1 MDLLRVNPFT
11 PLVPDST
18 SAASWTADDSQMGNV
33 KRANPNEDELRDAAS
48 NWTRGK
54 EIVST
59 RGAAVINEIVPDRT
73 NETTMRGK
81 PDSTTSDPAA
91 SASDSTTKNPVSTD
105 LTPEEKEQVRE
116 LKEQDT
122 RVRRHEQAH
131 VMAGGRYIKSRAQ
144 FQFELGP
151 DGKLYAVSGEVQI
164 DTSKVPDDPEATIQK
179 AQTVRRAA
187 LAPSDPSSQ
196 DRSVASEAN
205 RMEFEARM
213 EITQQR
219 VEELQPTDE
228 SSEEEQTN
236 QSPPEL
242 NLLDLFV

>member
-1 MDLLRVNPFT
+1 MDLLPVNP
-11 PLVPDST
+11 LSSLAPDSD
-18 SAASWTADDSQMGNV
+18 SAAIRTADDS
-33 KRANPNEDELRDAAS
+33 RPS
-48 NWTRGK
+48 
-54 EIVST
+54 IVSPDSQNKDE
-59 RGAAVINEIVPDRT
+59 IYEIVPGRT
-73 NETTMRGK
+73 AETTERSE
-81 PDSTTSDPAA
+81 PDTMPSDPRV
-91 SASDSTTKNPVSTD
+91 SDSNSAKKNPGSTD

-116 LKEQDT
+116 LKEQDAK
-122 RVRRHEQAH
+122 VRRHEQAH

>member
-1 MDLLRVNPFT
+1 LLPVNPFT
-11 PLVPDST
+11 SLIPDST
-18 SAASWTADDSQMGNV
+18 PAASWTADDSQQGNV
-33 KRANPNEDELRDAAS
+33 RKVNQDDNGLRDGTS
-48 NWTRGK
+48 NGERGK
-54 EIVST
+54 ETAST
-59 RGAAVINEIVPDRT
+59 RGVAVINEIVPGRTDET
-73 NETTMRGK
+73 NERGK
-81 PDSTTSDPAA
+81 PDSASSDPAA
-91 SASDSTTKNPVSTD
+91 SASDSTTKNLDSTD

-116 LKEQDT
+116 LREQDT

-131 VMAGGRYIKSRAQ
+131 VTAGGRYIKSRAQ

-164 DTSKVPDDPEATIQK
+164 DTSKVPDDPEATVLK

-187 LAPSDPSSQ
+187 LAPSDPSAQ

-219 VEELQPTDE
+219 VEESRPTDE
-228 SSEEEQTN
+228 SSEEKQTN
-236 QSPPEL
+236 QFPAEL

>member
-1 MDLLRVNPFT
+1 MELLPVNPFT
-11 PLVPDST
+11 SLIPDSTPAASWTGDDSQPGNVRKTDQGDDGLPDST
-18 SAASWTADDSQMGNV
+18 SKW
-33 KRANPNEDELRDAAS
+33 ERD
-48 NWTRGK
+48 K
-54 EIVST
+54 EIAST
-59 RGAAVINEIVPDRT
+59 RGAAVINEIVPGRT
-73 NETTMRGK
+73 DETTERGK
-81 PDSTTSDPAA
+81 PDSASSDTAA
-91 SASDSTTKNPVSTD
+91 SEPDSTTKNPGSTD

-131 VMAGGRYIKSRAQ
+131 VTAGGRYIKSRAQ

-187 LAPSDPSSQ
+187 LAPSDPSAQ
-196 DRSVASEAN
+196 DRSVASDAN
-205 RMEFEARM
+205 RLEFEARM

-219 VEELQPTDE
+219 VEESRPTDE
-228 SSEEEQTN
+228 SSEEKQTN
-236 QSPPEL
+236 QSPSEL